1 VYLTAIEQLGL
12 RPDTVRV
19 DKPVTFGNWSPKNSH
34 DDFRGPVTL
43 TTALASSINT
53 IAAQLAYEVGPKAV
67 VETARRM
74 GSTRHWR
81 PIRPC
86 VGNVRSI
93 SAGDH
98 RRYAPFSNGGYAVMP
113 YVIQRIRTPNGDVL
127 FERTGSGLG
136 KVASIESVAMM
147 NHMLQAAVDSGTA
160 TKAAIAGWQVA
171 GKTGTSQDYRDA
183 WFLGYTANLTAG
195 VWVGN
200 DSNAP
205 MKRVFGGTLPA
216 AIWQGFMTKAHA
228 GVPVAQL
235 PGSDL
240 MPYLAAAS
248 VGAGASR
255 VVAQAG
261 ETRRARAVQARRALS
276 GSGASAAAS
285 SAGCSTASDQSGSA
299 APRPIACSPAPCAFS
314 QARARSYSGWRR
326 WTNAQKPRPWFISA
340 RCATSCAA
348 R

>member
-1 VYLTAIEQLGL
+1 
-12 RPDTVRV
+12 V

-74 GSTRHWR
+74 GINS
-81 PIRPC
+81 PLAP
-86 VGNVRSI
+86 NPSI
-93 SAGDH
+93 ALGTSEVSLLEITGA
-98 RRYAPFSNGGYAVMP
+98 YAPFSNGGFAVMP
-113 YVIQRIRTPNGDVL
+113 HVIQRIRTPNGDVL

-136 KVASIESVAMM
+136 RVASAESVAMM
-147 NHMLQAAVDSGTA
+147 NSMLQAAVESGTA

-183 WFLGYTANLTAG
+183 WFLGYTANLSAG

-200 DSNAP
+200 DSNAS

-216 AIWQGFMTKAHA
+216 AIWQAFMTKAHA

-240 MPYLAAAS
+240 MPYLAGAAA
-248 VGAGASR
+248 VASAEG
-255 VVAQAG
+255 VS
-261 ETRRARAVQARRALS
+261 RARESRRVR
-276 GSGASAAAS
+276 
-285 SAGCSTASDQSGSA
+285 TV
-299 APRPIACSPAPCAFS
+299 
-314 QARARSYSGWRR
+314 QARARPQRVRR
-326 WTNAQKPRPWFISA
+326 ERRGFFRRLFNR
-340 RCATSCAA
+340 
-348 R
+348 